1 MSTKPSLKEH
11 KYIADLLLTVAFFV
25 LRSSHI
31 FLVIAAVIGTDR
43 QIKKVQSDDHFNIKN
58 MNFNMR
64 FLFLEHQKK
73 KFGSL
78 LSSFGE
84 GHLTNF

>member
-31 FLVIAAVIGTDR
+31 FFQPFFFSTGR

-84 GHLTNF
+84 GDLTNF